1 MYWWIFFAAA
11 LVLALVFVPFKEWK
25 RLYPVGIFGILLAFC
40 INSKLIDL
48 GAFSFSGEAAQI
60 YDVPLAYLLS
70 FFPGGVLFAHFWFR
84 SWTGRLMYI
93 FLTSFIFFVLEYIT
107 VIFGMYQHIEWFLID
122 SIILKL
128 IGLTVFLWF
137 SEWVIDRTDAR

>member
-1 MYWWIFFAAA
+1 
-11 LVLALVFVPFKEWK
+11 
-25 RLYPVGIFGILLAFC
+25 
-40 INSKLIDL
+40 
-48 GAFSFSGEAAQI
+48 
-60 YDVPLAYLLS
+60 
-70 FFPGGVLFAHFWFR
+70 
-84 SWTGRLMYI
+84 MYI
-93 FLTSFIFFVLEYIT
+93 FLTSFIFLVLEYIT